1 KNTGDGGWCHAV
13 GPTTCKAV
21 LLFGKSVRKP
31 TGVLSGEWFLCV
43 VLLCGK
49 ALKKRAFWW
58 AIARAI
64 LVFILKGYLWDC
76 NLALALVA
84 SGLSADLLGNGFE
97 SILSEVVAL
106 KATPATT
113 GIVRGCDHL

>member
-1 KNTGDGGWCHAV
+1 MRLLNPLV
-13 GPTTCKAV
+13 GRLAGSFRVMRLTTVIKG
-21 LLFGKSVRKP
+21 LWLRFIRR
-31 TGVLSGEWFLCV
+31 V
-43 VLLCGK
+43 VLLRMFFRVLG
-49 ALKKRAFWW
+49 ATSGSAWIDVLLGGRH
-58 AIARAI
+58 
-64 LVFILKGYLWDC
+64 LVYILKGYLWDC

>member
-1 KNTGDGGWCHAV
+1 MSRSEANHLQSGFVVQKIGEKTYWSIVGRVVSVCCFFVLGNAQKNAHFGWV
-13 GPTTCKAV
+13 IV
-21 LLFGKSVRKP
+21 
-31 TGVLSGEWFLCV
+31 
-43 VLLCGK
+43 
-49 ALKKRAFWW
+49 
-58 AIARAI
+58 RAI

>member
-1 KNTGDGGWCHAV
+1 ARKCSKNAHFGWV
-13 GPTTCKAV
+13 IV
-21 LLFGKSVRKP
+21 
-31 TGVLSGEWFLCV
+31 
-43 VLLCGK
+43 
-49 ALKKRAFWW
+49 
-58 AIARAI
+58 RAI

>member
-1 KNTGDGGWCHAV
+1 MFFRVLGATSGSAWID
-13 GPTTCKAV
+13 V
-21 LLFGKSVRKP
+21 LLGGRH
-31 TGVLSGEWFLCV
+31 
-43 VLLCGK
+43 
-49 ALKKRAFWW
+49 
-58 AIARAI
+58 
-64 LVFILKGYLWDC
+64 LVYILKGYLWDC

-113 GIVRGCDHL
+113 GIVRGGDHL